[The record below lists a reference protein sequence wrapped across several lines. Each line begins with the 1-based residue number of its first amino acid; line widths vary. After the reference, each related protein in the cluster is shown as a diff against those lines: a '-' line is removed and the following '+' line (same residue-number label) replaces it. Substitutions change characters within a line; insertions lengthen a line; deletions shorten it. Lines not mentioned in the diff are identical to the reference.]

1 MIRPI
6 LDITEEMREVF
17 SHYELTRKE
26 LKRTEELIDKIE
38 NRKITISVIGQF
50 KRGKS
55 MLVNAILGDKI
66 LPIGIVPVTAVV
78 TTIEHGEKAATVRFD
93 NGIVREIPFDEMS
106 DYINEQSNSD
116 NHLGV
121 RQVAVYSPSD
131 FLENGITLVDTP
143 GVGSVH
149 QKNTDEAYAFVKE
162 SDAVIFM
169 LSVDSPI
176 NSIEVDFLKNAR
188 AFASKFYFVVNKID
202 TIDEDDL
209 NDYVNYCRDLIA
221 KLMEV
226 ERDEIQLFTVSAK
239 NGTNV
244 EELKAAV
251 KHDCETRLREIVEL
265 SAGLK
270 MRDIASS
277 ALSQIM
283 LYRTTLQMTQKQ
295 FDSTFE
301 ELEKTFV
308 DLRKDAES
316 YAEHFRS
323 NPAMLEAKLN
333 EIRNSLSD
341 EVGRLFRIDYYYDIT
356 SVDFYR
362 GGKVDE
368 DGRRDLRE
376 DFMNTVNGIFEELEN
391 TIKSVFMFREE
402 NTFTV
407 TQRIYDVNKLTRRL
421 VRLRT
426 ELERTPTE
434 QAEYERNK
442 KPEFKAVNCE

>member
-1 MIRPI
+1 MLRPI
-6 LDITEEMREVF
+6 IEITKEMREVF
-17 SHYELTRKE
+17 SHYDLTRKE
-26 LKRTEELIDKIE
+26 LKRTEDLIDKIE
-38 NRKITISVIGQF
+38 NQKITISVIGQF

-55 MLVNAILGDKI
+55 MLVNSILGDKI

-78 TTIEHGEKAATVRFD
+78 TTIEHGERAATVRFD
-93 NGIVREIPFDEMS
+93 NGIIKEIPFEDMS

-131 FLENGITLVDTP
+131 FLEGGITLVDTP

-176 NSIEVDFLKNAR
+176 NQIEVEFLKNAKE
-188 AFASKFYFVVNKID
+188 FASKFYFVVNKID

-209 NDYVNYCRDLIA
+209 KEYVDYCRDLI
-221 KLMEV
+221 KRLMEV
-226 ERDEIQLFTVSAK
+226 DSIQLFSVSAK
-239 NGTNV
+239 KGIGV
-244 EELKAAV
+244 EELKSAIR
-251 KHDCETRLREIVEL
+251 HDCETTVRDIIER

-270 MRDIASS
+270 MKDIGAS

-283 LYRTTLQMTQKQ
+283 LYRTTLQMTHKQ
-295 FDSTFE
+295 FEYTFD
-301 ELEKTFV
+301 ELEKTFNE
-308 DLRKDAES
+308 LRRDAEE

-323 NPAMLEAKLN
+323 NPRMLEAKLN
-333 EIRNSLSD
+333 DIRNSLSD
-341 EVGRLFRIDYYYDIT
+341 EVSRLFRIDYYYDIT

-376 DFMNTVNGIFEELEN
+376 DFMKAVNDIFSELEQ
-391 TIKSVFMFREE
+391 TIKSVFMFKEE
-402 NTFTV
+402 NTLTV

-421 VRLRT
+421 VRLKT
-426 ELERTPTE
+426 ELDRTPLE
-434 QAEYERNK
+434 QAEIDANK
-442 KPEFKAVNCE
+442 KPEFKQVHCE

>member
-6 LDITEEMREVF
+6 IEITKEMREVF
-17 SHYELTRKE
+17 SHYELTKKE

-38 NRKITISVIGQF
+38 NQKITVSVIGQF

-55 MLVNAILGDKI
+55 MLVNSILGDKI

-93 NGIVREIPFDEMS
+93 NGIIKEIPFEDMAE
-106 DYINEQSNSD
+106 YINEQSNSD

-121 RQVAVYSPSD
+121 RQVAVYSPSE
-131 FLENGITLVDTP
+131 FLEGGLTLVDTP

-149 QKNTDEAYAFVKE
+149 QKNTDEAYSFVKE

-169 LSVDSPI
+169 LSVDSPV
-176 NSIEVDFLKNAR
+176 NQIEVDFLKNAR
-188 AFASKFYFVVNKID
+188 EYASKFYFVVNKID

-209 NDYVNYCRDLIA
+209 NDYVNYCRDLI
-221 KLMEV
+221 KRLMEV
-226 ERDEIQLFTVSAK
+226 DEIQLFTVSAK
-239 NGTNV
+239 KGIGV
-244 EELKAAV
+244 DELKAAI
-251 KHDCETRLREIVEL
+251 KHDCETTVREIIEQ

-270 MRDIASS
+270 MKDIGAS

-283 LYRTTLQMTQKQ
+283 LYRTTLQMTHKQ
-295 FDSTFE
+295 FEFTFD
-301 ELEKTFV
+301 ELEKTFA
-308 DLRKDAES
+308 DLRKDAEG
-316 YAEHFRS
+316 YAENFRS
-323 NPAMLEAKLN
+323 NPRMLEAKLN
-333 EIRNSLSD
+333 DIKNQLSA
-341 EVGRLFRIDYYYDIT
+341 EVSRLFRIDYYYDIT

-368 DGRRDLRE
+368 DGRRDLRD
-376 DFMNTVNGIFEELEN
+376 DFLKAVNDIFSELEN
-391 TIKSVFMFREE
+391 TIKSVFMFKEE

-421 VRLRT
+421 IRLKT
-426 ELERTPTE
+426 ELERTPME
-434 QAEYERNK
+434 QARIEANR
-442 KPEFKAVNCE
+442 KPEFRKVNCD

>member
-1 MIRPI
+1 
-6 LDITEEMREVF
+6 MREVF
-17 SHYELTRKE
+17 SHYDLTRKE
-26 LKRTEELIDKIE
+26 LKRTEDLIDKIE
-38 NRKITISVIGQF
+38 NQKITISVIGQF

-55 MLVNAILGDKI
+55 MLVNSILGDKI

-78 TTIEHGEKAATVRFD
+78 TTIEHGERAATVRFD
-93 NGIVREIPFDEMS
+93 NGIIKEIPFEDMS

-131 FLENGITLVDTP
+131 FLEGGITLVDTP

-176 NSIEVDFLKNAR
+176 NQIEVEFLKNAKE
-188 AFASKFYFVVNKID
+188 FASKLYFVVNKID

-209 NDYVNYCRDLIA
+209 KEYVDYCRDLI
-221 KLMEV
+221 KRLMEV
-226 ERDEIQLFTVSAK
+226 DSIQLFSVSAK
-239 NGTNV
+239 KGIGV
-244 EELKAAV
+244 EELKSAIR
-251 KHDCETRLREIVEL
+251 HDCETTVRDIIER

-270 MRDIASS
+270 MKDIGAS

-283 LYRTTLQMTQKQ
+283 LYRTTLQMTHKQ
-295 FDSTFE
+295 FEYTFD
-301 ELEKTFV
+301 ELEKTFNE
-308 DLRKDAES
+308 LRRDAEE

-323 NPAMLEAKLN
+323 NPRMLEAKLN
-333 EIRNSLSD
+333 DIRNSLSD
-341 EVGRLFRIDYYYDIT
+341 EVSRLFRIDYYYDIT

-376 DFMNTVNGIFEELEN
+376 DFMKAVNDIFSELEQ
-391 TIKSVFMFREE
+391 TIKSVFMFKEE
-402 NTFTV
+402 NTLTV

-426 ELERTPTE
+426 ELDRTPLE
-434 QAEYERNK
+434 QAEIDANK
-442 KPEFKAVNCE
+442 KPEFKQVHCE

>member
-1 MIRPI
+1 MLRPI
-6 LDITEEMREVF
+6 IEITKEMREVF
-17 SHYELTRKE
+17 SHYDLTRKE
-26 LKRTEELIDKIE
+26 LKRTEDLIDKIE
-38 NRKITISVIGQF
+38 NQKITISVIGQF

-55 MLVNAILGDKI
+55 MLVNSILGDKI

-78 TTIEHGEKAATVRFD
+78 TTIEHGERAATVRFD
-93 NGIVREIPFDEMS
+93 NGIIKEIPFEDMS

-131 FLENGITLVDTP
+131 FLEGGITLVDTP

-176 NSIEVDFLKNAR
+176 NQIEVDFLKNAKE
-188 AFASKFYFVVNKID
+188 FASKFYFVVNKID

-209 NDYVNYCRDLIA
+209 KEYVDYCRDLI
-221 KLMEV
+221 KRLMEV
-226 ERDEIQLFTVSAK
+226 DSIQLFSVSAK
-239 NGTNV
+239 KGIGV
-244 EELKAAV
+244 EELKSAIR
-251 KHDCETRLREIVEL
+251 HDCETTVRDIIER

-270 MRDIASS
+270 MKDIGAS

-283 LYRTTLQMTQKQ
+283 LYRTTLQMTHKQ
-295 FDSTFE
+295 FEYTFD
-301 ELEKTFV
+301 ELEKTFNE
-308 DLRKDAES
+308 LRRDAEE

-323 NPAMLEAKLN
+323 NPRMLEAKLN
-333 EIRNSLSD
+333 DIRNSLSD
-341 EVGRLFRIDYYYDIT
+341 EVSRLFRIDYYYDIT

-376 DFMNTVNGIFEELEN
+376 DFMKAVNDIFSELEQ
-391 TIKSVFMFREE
+391 TIKSVFMFKEE
-402 NTFTV
+402 NTLTV

-421 VRLRT
+421 VRLKT
-426 ELERTPTE
+426 ELDRTPLE
-434 QAEYERNK
+434 QAEIDANK
-442 KPEFKAVNCE
+442 KPEFKQVHCE

>member
-1 MIRPI
+1 MLRPI
-6 LDITEEMREVF
+6 IEITKEMREVF
-17 SHYELTRKE
+17 SHYDLTRKE
-26 LKRTEELIDKIE
+26 LKRTEDLIDKIE
-38 NRKITISVIGQF
+38 NQKITISVIGQF

-55 MLVNAILGDKI
+55 MLVNSILGDKI

-78 TTIEHGEKAATVRFD
+78 TTIEHGERAATVRFD
-93 NGIVREIPFDEMS
+93 NGIIKEIPFEDMS

-131 FLENGITLVDTP
+131 FLEGGITLVDTP

-176 NSIEVDFLKNAR
+176 NQIEVEFLKNAKE
-188 AFASKFYFVVNKID
+188 FASKFYFVVNKID

-209 NDYVNYCRDLIA
+209 KEYVDYCRDLI
-221 KLMEV
+221 KRLMEV
-226 ERDEIQLFTVSAK
+226 DSIQLFSVSAK
-239 NGTNV
+239 KGIGV
-244 EELKAAV
+244 EELKSAIR
-251 KHDCETRLREIVEL
+251 HDCETTVRDIIER

-270 MRDIASS
+270 MKDIGAS

-283 LYRTTLQMTQKQ
+283 LYRTTLQMTHKQ
-295 FDSTFE
+295 FEYTFD
-301 ELEKTFV
+301 ELEKTFNE
-308 DLRKDAES
+308 LRRDAEE

-323 NPAMLEAKLN
+323 NPRMLEAKLN
-333 EIRNSLSD
+333 DIRNSLSD
-341 EVGRLFRIDYYYDIT
+341 EVSRLFRIDYYYDIT

-376 DFMNTVNGIFEELEN
+376 DFMKAVNDIFSELEQ
-391 TIKSVFMFREE
+391 TIKSVFMFKEE
-402 NTFTV
+402 NTLTV

-426 ELERTPTE
+426 ELDRTPLE
-434 QAEYERNK
+434 QAEIDANK
-442 KPEFKAVNCE
+442 KPEFKQVHCE

>member
-6 LDITEEMREVF
+6 IEITKEMREVF

-38 NRKITISVIGQF
+38 NQLITVSVIGQF

-55 MLVNAILGDKI
+55 MLVNSMLGDKI

-78 TTIEHGEKAATVRFD
+78 TTIEYGEKAATVRFD
-93 NGIVREIPFDEMS
+93 NGIVKEIPFEKMAE
-106 DYINEQSNSD
+106 YINEQSNTD

-131 FLENGITLVDTP
+131 FLEGGLTLVDTP

-169 LSVDSPI
+169 LSVDSPV
-176 NSIEVDFLKNAR
+176 NQIEVDFLRNAR
-188 AFASKFYFVVNKID
+188 EFASKFYFVVNKID
-202 TIDEDDL
+202 TIDEEDL
-209 NDYVNYCRDLIA
+209 NDYVGYCRELIK

-226 ERDEIQLFTVSAK
+226 DDIQLFTVSAK
-239 NGTNV
+239 KGTGV
-244 EELKAAV
+244 EELKAAI
-251 KHDCETRLREIVEL
+251 KHDCETTVREIIEK

-270 MRDIASS
+270 MKDIGAS

-283 LYRTTLQMTQKQ
+283 LYRTTLQMTHKQ
-295 FDSTFE
+295 FEYTFE
-301 ELEKTFV
+301 ELEKTFEE
-308 DLRKDAES
+308 LRRDAEE

-323 NPAMLEAKLN
+323 NPRMLEARLN
-333 EIRNSLSD
+333 DIRNRLSE
-341 EVGRLFRIDYYYDIT
+341 EVSRLFRIDYYYDIT
-356 SVDFYR
+356 TVDFYR

-368 DGRRDLRE
+368 EGRRDLRD
-376 DFMNTVNGIFEELEN
+376 DFMKATNDIFSELEK
-391 TIKSVFMFREE
+391 TIRSVFMFKEE
-402 NTFTV
+402 NTVTV

-426 ELERTPTE
+426 ELERTPME
-434 QAEYERNK
+434 QAAIDANK
-442 KPEFKAVNCE
+442 KPEFRQVNCE

>member
-6 LDITEEMREVF
+6 IEITKEMREVF
-17 SHYELTRKE
+17 SHYELTKKE

-38 NRKITISVIGQF
+38 NQKITISVIGQF

-55 MLVNAILGDKI
+55 MLVNSILGDKI

-78 TTIEHGEKAATVRFD
+78 TTIEYGEKAATVRFD
-93 NGIVREIPFDEMS
+93 NGIISEIAFEDMAE
-106 DYINEQSNSD
+106 YINEQSNTD

-121 RQVAVYSPSD
+121 RQVAVYSPSE
-131 FLENGITLVDTP
+131 FLDGGITLVDTP

-149 QKNTDEAYAFVKE
+149 QKNTDEAYSFVKE

-176 NSIEVDFLKNAR
+176 NQIEVDFLKNAKE
-188 AFASKFYFVVNKID
+188 FASKFYFVVNKID

-209 NDYVNYCRDLIA
+209 KDYMNYCTDLI
-221 KLMEV
+221 KRLMEV
-226 ERDEIQLFTVSAK
+226 DQIQIFPVSAK
-239 NGTNV
+239 KGIGV
-244 EELKAAV
+244 EELKSV
-251 KHDCETRLREIVEL
+251 IRHDCETIVRDIIEQ

-270 MRDIASS
+270 MKDIGAS

-295 FDSTFE
+295 FEYTFD
-301 ELEKTFV
+301 ELEKTFAE
-308 DLRKDAES
+308 LREDAES
-316 YAEHFRS
+316 YVDNFRS
-323 NPAMLEAKLN
+323 NPRMLEAKLN
-333 EIRNSLSD
+333 DIKNRLSD
-341 EVGRLFRIDYYYDIT
+341 EVSRLFRIDYYYDIT

-368 DGRRDLRE
+368 EGKRDLKD
-376 DFMNTVNGIFEELEN
+376 DFLKAVNDIFSELEN
-391 TIKSVFMFREE
+391 TIKSVFMFKEE
-402 NTFTV
+402 NTYTV

-421 VRLRT
+421 IRLRT
-426 ELERTPTE
+426 ELERTPKE
-434 QAEYERNK
+434 QAEIEANR
-442 KPEFKAVNCE
+442 KPEFRQVNCE

>member
-1 MIRPI
+1 MLRPI
-6 LDITEEMREVF
+6 IEITKEMRDVF
-17 SHYELTRKE
+17 SQYELTRKE
-26 LKRTEELIDKIE
+26 LHRTEELIDKIE
-38 NRKITISVIGQF
+38 NQKITISVIGQF

-55 MLVNAILGDKI
+55 MLVNSILGDRI

-78 TTIEHGEKAATVRFD
+78 TTIEYGEKAATVRFD
-93 NGIVREIPFDEMS
+93 NGIIKEIPFEDMAE
-106 DYINEQSNSD
+106 YINEQSNSD

-121 RQVAVYSPSD
+121 RQVSVYSPSE
-131 FLENGITLVDTP
+131 FLEGGLTLVDTP

-176 NSIEVDFLKNAR
+176 NQIEVEFLKNAR
-188 AFASKFYFVVNKID
+188 EFASKFYFVVNKID

-209 NDYVNYCRDLIA
+209 NDYVSYCRDLIK

-226 ERDEIQLFTVSAK
+226 DEIQLFTVSAK
-239 NGTNV
+239 KGIGV
-244 EELKAAV
+244 EELKAV
-251 KHDCETRLREIVEL
+251 IKHDCETTVRDIIER

-270 MRDIASS
+270 MKDIGAS

-295 FDSTFE
+295 FEYTFG
-301 ELEKTFV
+301 ELEKTF
-308 DLRKDAES
+308 DELRDDAKE
-316 YAEHFRS
+316 YAEQVS
-323 NPAMLEAKLN
+323 
-333 EIRNSLSD
+333 
-341 EVGRLFRIDYYYDIT
+341 RLFRIDYYYDIT

-368 DGRRDLRE
+368 DGRRDLRD
-376 DFMNTVNGIFEELEN
+376 DFISAVNDIFVELEK
-391 TIKSVFMFREE
+391 TIKAVFMFKEE

-426 ELERTPTE
+426 ELERTPLE
-434 QAEYERNK
+434 QAEIEANK
-442 KPEFKAVNCE
+442 KPEFKQVNCE

>member
-6 LDITEEMREVF
+6 IEITKEMREVF
-17 SHYELTRKE
+17 SHYELTKKE

-38 NRKITISVIGQF
+38 NQKITISVIGQF

-55 MLVNAILGDKI
+55 MLVNSILGDKI

-78 TTIEHGEKAATVRFD
+78 TTIEHGEKSACVRFD
-93 NGIVREIPFDEMS
+93 NGIIKEISFDNMAE
-106 DYINEQSNSD
+106 YINEQSNSD

-121 RQVAVYSPSD
+121 RQVAVYSPSE
-131 FLENGITLVDTP
+131 FLEGGITLVDTP

-176 NSIEVDFLKNAR
+176 NQIEVDFLKNAGE
-188 AFASKFYFVVNKID
+188 FASKFYFVVNKID
-202 TIDEDDL
+202 TIEEDDL
-209 NDYVNYCRDLIA
+209 KDYVNYCSGLIK
-221 KLMEV
+221 KLMGV
-226 ERDEIQLFTVSAK
+226 EEIQLFTVSAK
-239 NGTNV
+239 KGIGV
-244 EELKAAV
+244 EELKTAI
-251 KHDCETRLREIVEL
+251 KHDCETRVREIIEQ

-270 MRDIASS
+270 MKDIGAS

-295 FDSTFE
+295 FEYTFE
-301 ELEKTFV
+301 ELEKTFN
-308 DLRKDAES
+308 DFREEAEV
-316 YAEHFRS
+316 YAENFRS
-323 NPAMLEAKLN
+323 NPRMLEAQLN
-333 EIRNSLSD
+333 DIKNRLSD
-341 EVGRLFRIDYYYDIT
+341 KVSELFRIDYYYDIT
-356 SVDFYR
+356 TVDFYR

-376 DFMNTVNGIFEELEN
+376 DFMNAVNGLFSELEQ
-391 TIKSVFMFREE
+391 TIKTVFMFKEE
-402 NTFTV
+402 NTYTV

-426 ELERTPTE
+426 ELERTPKE
-434 QAEYERNK
+434 QDMIDKAK
-442 KPEFKAVNCE
+442 KPEFKQVNCE

>member
-1 MIRPI
+1 MLRPI
-6 LDITEEMREVF
+6 IEITKEMREVF
-17 SHYELTRKE
+17 SHYDLTRKE
-26 LKRTEELIDKIE
+26 LKRTEDLIDKIE
-38 NRKITISVIGQF
+38 NQKITISVIGQF

-55 MLVNAILGDKI
+55 MLVNSILGDKI

-78 TTIEHGEKAATVRFD
+78 TTIEHGERAATVRFD
-93 NGIVREIPFDEMS
+93 NGIIKEISFEDMS

-131 FLENGITLVDTP
+131 FLEGGITLVDTP

-176 NSIEVDFLKNAR
+176 NQIEVEFLKNAKE
-188 AFASKFYFVVNKID
+188 FASKFYFVVNKID

-209 NDYVNYCRDLIA
+209 KEYVDYCRDLI
-221 KLMEV
+221 KRLMEV
-226 ERDEIQLFTVSAK
+226 DSIQLFSVSAK
-239 NGTNV
+239 KGIGV
-244 EELKAAV
+244 EELKSAIR
-251 KHDCETRLREIVEL
+251 HDCETTVRDIIER

-270 MRDIASS
+270 MKDIGAS

-283 LYRTTLQMTQKQ
+283 LYRTTLQMTHKQ
-295 FDSTFE
+295 FEYTFD
-301 ELEKTFV
+301 ELEKTFNE
-308 DLRKDAES
+308 LRRDAED

-323 NPAMLEAKLN
+323 NPRMLEAKLN
-333 EIRNSLSD
+333 DIRNSLSD
-341 EVGRLFRIDYYYDIT
+341 EVSRLFRIDYYYDIT

-376 DFMNTVNGIFEELEN
+376 DFMKAVNDIFSELEQ
-391 TIKSVFMFREE
+391 TIKSVFMFKEE
-402 NTFTV
+402 NTLTV

-421 VRLRT
+421 VRLKT
-426 ELERTPTE
+426 ELDRTPLE
-434 QAEYERNK
+434 QAEIDANK
-442 KPEFKAVNCE
+442 KPEFKQVHCE

>member
-1 MIRPI
+1 MLRPI
-6 LDITEEMREVF
+6 IEITKEMREDF
-17 SHYELTRKE
+17 SHYDLTRKE
-26 LKRTEELIDKIE
+26 LKRTEDLIDKIE
-38 NRKITISVIGQF
+38 NQKITISVIGQF

-55 MLVNAILGDKI
+55 MLVNSILGDKI

-78 TTIEHGEKAATVRFD
+78 TTIEHGERAATVRFD
-93 NGIVREIPFDEMS
+93 NGIIKEIPFEDMS

-131 FLENGITLVDTP
+131 FLEGGITLVDTP

-176 NSIEVDFLKNAR
+176 NQIEVEFLKNAKE
-188 AFASKFYFVVNKID
+188 FASKFYFVVNKID

-209 NDYVNYCRDLIA
+209 KEYVDYCRDLIRR
-221 KLMEV
+221 LMEV
-226 ERDEIQLFTVSAK
+226 DSIQLFSVSAK
-239 NGTNV
+239 KGIGV
-244 EELKAAV
+244 EELKSAIR
-251 KHDCETRLREIVEL
+251 HDCETTVRDIIER

-270 MRDIASS
+270 MKDIGAS

-283 LYRTTLQMTQKQ
+283 LYRTTLQMTHKQ
-295 FDSTFE
+295 FEYTFD
-301 ELEKTFV
+301 ELEKTFNE
-308 DLRKDAES
+308 LRRDAEE

-323 NPAMLEAKLN
+323 NPRMLEAKLN
-333 EIRNSLSD
+333 DIRNSLSD
-341 EVGRLFRIDYYYDIT
+341 EVSRLFRIDYYYDIT

-376 DFMNTVNGIFEELEN
+376 DFMKAVNDIFSELEQ
-391 TIKSVFMFREE
+391 TIKSVFMFKEE
-402 NTFTV
+402 NTLTV

-421 VRLRT
+421 VRLKT
-426 ELERTPTE
+426 ELDRTPLE
-434 QAEYERNK
+434 QAEIDANK
-442 KPEFKAVNCE
+442 KPEFKQVHCE

>member
-6 LDITEEMREVF
+6 LEITKEMREVF
-17 SHYELTRKE
+17 SHYELTKKE

-38 NRKITISVIGQF
+38 NQKITVSVIGQF

-55 MLVNAILGDKI
+55 MLVNSILGDKI

-93 NGIVREIPFDEMS
+93 NGIIKEIPFEDMAE
-106 DYINEQSNSD
+106 YINEQSNSD

-121 RQVAVYSPSD
+121 RQVAVYSPAE
-131 FLENGITLVDTP
+131 FLEGGITLVDTP

-176 NSIEVDFLKNAR
+176 NQIEVEFLKNAR
-188 AFASKFYFVVNKID
+188 EFASKFYFVVNKID

-209 NDYVNYCRDLIA
+209 NDYVNYCRDLIK

-226 ERDEIQLFTVSAK
+226 DEIQLFTVSAK
-239 NGTNV
+239 KGIGI
-244 EELKAAV
+244 EELKAAI
-251 KHDCETRLREIVEL
+251 KHDCETTVREIIEQ

-270 MRDIASS
+270 MKDIGAS

-295 FDSTFE
+295 FEFTFD
-301 ELEKTFV
+301 ELEKTFAE
-308 DLRKDAES
+308 LREDAES
-316 YAEHFRS
+316 YSENFRS
-323 NPAMLEAKLN
+323 NPRMLEAKLN
-333 EIRNSLSD
+333 DIKNRLSD
-341 EVGRLFRIDYYYDIT
+341 EVSRLFRIDYYYDIT

-362 GGKVDE
+362 GGKVDDE
-368 DGRRDLRE
+368 GKRDLRE
-376 DFMNTVNGIFEELEN
+376 DFMSAVNGLFEELEH
-391 TIKSVFMFREE
+391 TIKSVFMFKEE
-402 NTFTV
+402 NTYTV

-426 ELERTPTE
+426 ELERTPLE
-434 QAEYERNK
+434 QARIDANK
-442 KPEFKAVNCE
+442 KPEFAKVNCD

>member
-6 LDITEEMREVF
+6 IEITKEMREVF
-17 SHYELTRKE
+17 SHYELTKKE

-38 NRKITISVIGQF
+38 NQKITVSVIGQF

-55 MLVNAILGDKI
+55 MLVNSILGDKI

-93 NGIVREIPFDEMS
+93 NGIIKEIPFEDMAE
-106 DYINEQSNSD
+106 YINEQTNSD

-121 RQVAVYSPSD
+121 RQVAVYSPSE
-131 FLENGITLVDTP
+131 FLEGGITLVDTP

-149 QKNTDEAYAFVKE
+149 QKNTDEAYSFVKE

-169 LSVDSPI
+169 LSVDSPV
-176 NSIEVDFLKNAR
+176 NQIEVDFLKNAR
-188 AFASKFYFVVNKID
+188 EYASKFYFVVNKID

-209 NDYVNYCRDLIA
+209 NDYVNYCRDLI
-221 KLMEV
+221 KRLMEV
-226 ERDEIQLFTVSAK
+226 DDIQLFTVSAK
-239 NGTNV
+239 KGIGV
-244 EELKAAV
+244 DELKAAI
-251 KHDCETRLREIVEL
+251 KHDCETTVREIIEL

-270 MRDIASS
+270 MKDIGAS

-283 LYRTTLQMTQKQ
+283 LYRTTLQMTHKQ
-295 FDSTFE
+295 FEFTFD
-301 ELEKTFV
+301 ELEKTFEE
-308 DLRKDAES
+308 LRKDAEG
-316 YAEHFRS
+316 YAENFRS
-323 NPAMLEAKLN
+323 NPRMLEAKLN
-333 EIRNSLSD
+333 DIKNHLSA
-341 EVGRLFRIDYYYDIT
+341 EVSRLFRIDYYYDIT

-368 DGRRDLRE
+368 DGKRDLRD
-376 DFMNTVNGIFEELEN
+376 DFLKAVNDIFSELEN
-391 TIKSVFMFREE
+391 TIKSVFMFKEE

-421 VRLRT
+421 IRLRT
-426 ELERTPTE
+426 ELERTPME
-434 QAEYERNK
+434 QARIEANR
-442 KPEFKAVNCE
+442 KPEFRKVNCD

>member
-1 MIRPI
+1 MLRPI
-6 LDITEEMREVF
+6 IEITKEMRDVF
-17 SHYELTRKE
+17 SQYELTRKE
-26 LKRTEELIDKIE
+26 LHRTEELIDKIE
-38 NRKITISVIGQF
+38 NQKITISVIGQF

-55 MLVNAILGDKI
+55 MLVNSILGDRI

-78 TTIEHGEKAATVRFD
+78 TTIEYGEKAATVRFD
-93 NGIVREIPFDEMS
+93 NGIIKEIPFEDMAE
-106 DYINEQSNSD
+106 YINEQSNSD

-121 RQVAVYSPSD
+121 RQVSVYNPSE
-131 FLENGITLVDTP
+131 FLEGGLTLVDTP

-176 NSIEVDFLKNAR
+176 NQIEVEFLKNAR
-188 AFASKFYFVVNKID
+188 EFASKFYFVVNKID

-209 NDYVNYCRDLIA
+209 NDYVSYCRDLIK

-226 ERDEIQLFTVSAK
+226 DEIQLFTVSAK
-239 NGTNV
+239 KGIGV
-244 EELKAAV
+244 EELKAV
-251 KHDCETRLREIVEL
+251 IKHDCETTVRDIIER

-270 MRDIASS
+270 MKDIGAS

-295 FDSTFE
+295 FEYTFG
-301 ELEKTFV
+301 ELEKTF
-308 DLRKDAES
+308 DELRDDAKE

-323 NPAMLEAKLN
+323 NPRMLEAKLN
-333 EIRNSLSD
+333 DIRNSLSD
-341 EVGRLFRIDYYYDIT
+341 EVSRLFRIDYYYDIT

-368 DGRRDLRE
+368 DGRRDLRD
-376 DFMNTVNGIFEELEN
+376 DFISAVNDIFEELEK
-391 TIKSVFMFREE
+391 TIKAVFMFKEE

-426 ELERTPTE
+426 ELERTPLE
-434 QAEYERNK
+434 QAEIEANK
-442 KPEFKAVNCE
+442 KPEFKQVNCE

>member
-1 MIRPI
+1 MLRPI
-6 LDITEEMREVF
+6 IEITKEMREVF
-17 SHYELTRKE
+17 SHYDLTRKE
-26 LKRTEELIDKIE
+26 LKRTEDLIDKIE
-38 NRKITISVIGQF
+38 NQKITISVIGQF

-55 MLVNAILGDKI
+55 MLVNSILGDKI

-78 TTIEHGEKAATVRFD
+78 TTIEHGERAATVRFD
-93 NGIVREIPFDEMS
+93 NGIIKEIPFEDMS

-131 FLENGITLVDTP
+131 FLEGGITLVDTP

-176 NSIEVDFLKNAR
+176 NQIEVEFLKNAKE
-188 AFASKFYFVVNKID
+188 FASKFYFVVNKID

-209 NDYVNYCRDLIA
+209 KEYVDYCRDLI
-221 KLMEV
+221 KRLMEV
-226 ERDEIQLFTVSAK
+226 DSIQLFSVSAK
-239 NGTNV
+239 KGIGI
-244 EELKAAV
+244 EELKSAIR
-251 KHDCETRLREIVEL
+251 HDCETTVRDIIER
-265 SAGLK
+265 SASLK
-270 MRDIASS
+270 MKDIGAS

-283 LYRTTLQMTQKQ
+283 LYRTTLQMTHKQ
-295 FDSTFE
+295 FEYTFD
-301 ELEKTFV
+301 ELEKTFNE
-308 DLRKDAES
+308 LRRDAEE

-323 NPAMLEAKLN
+323 NPRMLEAKLN
-333 EIRNSLSD
+333 DIRNSLSD
-341 EVGRLFRIDYYYDIT
+341 EVSRLFRIDYYYDIT

-368 DGRRDLRE
+368 DGKRDLRE
-376 DFMNTVNGIFEELEN
+376 DFMKAVNDIFSELEQ
-391 TIKSVFMFREE
+391 TIKSVFMFKEE
-402 NTFTV
+402 NTLTV

-421 VRLRT
+421 VRLKT
-426 ELERTPTE
+426 ELDRTPLE
-434 QAEYERNK
+434 QAEIDANK
-442 KPEFKAVNCE
+442 KPEFKQVHCE

>member
-1 MIRPI
+1 MLRPI
-6 LDITEEMREVF
+6 IEITKEMREVF
-17 SHYELTRKE
+17 SHYDLTRKE
-26 LKRTEELIDKIE
+26 LKRTEDLIDKIE
-38 NRKITISVIGQF
+38 NQKITISVIGQF

-55 MLVNAILGDKI
+55 MLVNSILGDKI

-78 TTIEHGEKAATVRFD
+78 TTIEHGERAATVRFD
-93 NGIVREIPFDEMS
+93 NGIIKEIPFEDMS

-131 FLENGITLVDTP
+131 FLEGGITLVDTP

-176 NSIEVDFLKNAR
+176 NQIEVEFLKNAKE
-188 AFASKFYFVVNKID
+188 FASKFYFVVNKID

-209 NDYVNYCRDLIA
+209 KEYVDYCRDLI
-221 KLMEV
+221 KRLMEV
-226 ERDEIQLFTVSAK
+226 DSIQLFSVSAK
-239 NGTNV
+239 KGIGV
-244 EELKAAV
+244 EELKSAIR
-251 KHDCETRLREIVEL
+251 HDCETTVRDIIER

-270 MRDIASS
+270 MKDIGAS

-283 LYRTTLQMTQKQ
+283 LYRTTLQMTHKQ
-295 FDSTFE
+295 FEYTFD
-301 ELEKTFV
+301 ELEKTFNE
-308 DLRKDAES
+308 LRRDAEE

-323 NPAMLEAKLN
+323 NPRMLEAKLN
-333 EIRNSLSD
+333 DIRNSLSD
-341 EVGRLFRIDYYYDIT
+341 EVSRLFRIDYYYDIT

-368 DGRRDLRE
+368 DGKRDLRE
-376 DFMNTVNGIFEELEN
+376 DFMKAVNDIFSELEQ
-391 TIKSVFMFREE
+391 TIKSVFMFKEE
-402 NTFTV
+402 NTLTV

-426 ELERTPTE
+426 ELDRTPLE
-434 QAEYERNK
+434 QAEIDANK
-442 KPEFKAVNCE
+442 KPEFKQVHCE

>member
-6 LDITEEMREVF
+6 IEITKEMKEVF
-17 SHYELTRKE
+17 SHYELTKKE

-38 NRKITISVIGQF
+38 NQKITVSVIGQF

-55 MLVNAILGDKI
+55 MLVNSILGDKI

-93 NGIVREIPFDEMS
+93 NGIIKEIPFEDMAE
-106 DYINEQSNSD
+106 YINEQTNSD

-121 RQVAVYSPSD
+121 RQVAVYSPSE
-131 FLENGITLVDTP
+131 FLEGGITLVDTP

-149 QKNTDEAYAFVKE
+149 QKNTDEAYSFVKE

-169 LSVDSPI
+169 LSVDSPV
-176 NSIEVDFLKNAR
+176 NQIEVDFLKNAR
-188 AFASKFYFVVNKID
+188 EYASKFYFVVNKID

-209 NDYVNYCRDLIA
+209 NDYVNYCRDLI
-221 KLMEV
+221 KRLMEV
-226 ERDEIQLFTVSAK
+226 DDIQLFTVSAK
-239 NGTNV
+239 KGIGV
-244 EELKAAV
+244 DELKAAI
-251 KHDCETRLREIVEL
+251 KHDCETTVREIIEL

-270 MRDIASS
+270 MKDIGAS

-283 LYRTTLQMTQKQ
+283 LYRTTLQMTHKQ
-295 FDSTFE
+295 FEFTFD
-301 ELEKTFV
+301 ELEKTFEE
-308 DLRKDAES
+308 LRKDAEG
-316 YAEHFRS
+316 YAENFRS
-323 NPAMLEAKLN
+323 NPRMLEAKLN
-333 EIRNSLSD
+333 DIKNHLSA
-341 EVGRLFRIDYYYDIT
+341 EVSRLFRIDYYYDIT

-368 DGRRDLRE
+368 DGKRDLRD
-376 DFMNTVNGIFEELEN
+376 DFLKAVNDIFSELEN
-391 TIKSVFMFREE
+391 TIKSVFMFKEE

-421 VRLRT
+421 IRLRT
-426 ELERTPTE
+426 ELERTPME
-434 QAEYERNK
+434 QARIEANR
-442 KPEFKAVNCE
+442 KPEFRKVNCD

>member
-1 MIRPI
+1 MLRPI
-6 LDITEEMREVF
+6 IEITKEMREVF
-17 SHYELTRKE
+17 SHYDLTRKE
-26 LKRTEELIDKIE
+26 LKRTEDLIDKIE
-38 NRKITISVIGQF
+38 NQKITISVIGQF

-55 MLVNAILGDKI
+55 MLVNSILGDKI

-78 TTIEHGEKAATVRFD
+78 TTIEHGERAATVRFD
-93 NGIVREIPFDEMS
+93 NGIIKEIPFEDMS

-131 FLENGITLVDTP
+131 FLEGGITLVDTP

-176 NSIEVDFLKNAR
+176 NQIEVEFLKNAKE
-188 AFASKFYFVVNKID
+188 FASKFYFVVNKID

-209 NDYVNYCRDLIA
+209 KEYVDYCRDLI
-221 KLMEV
+221 KRLMEV
-226 ERDEIQLFTVSAK
+226 DSIQLFSVSAK
-239 NGTNV
+239 KGIGV
-244 EELKAAV
+244 EERKSAIR
-251 KHDCETRLREIVEL
+251 HDCETTVRDIIER

-270 MRDIASS
+270 MKDIGAS

-283 LYRTTLQMTQKQ
+283 LYRTTLQMTHKQ
-295 FDSTFE
+295 FEYTFD
-301 ELEKTFV
+301 ELEKTFNE
-308 DLRKDAES
+308 LRRDAEE

-323 NPAMLEAKLN
+323 NPRMLEAKLN
-333 EIRNSLSD
+333 DIRNSLSD
-341 EVGRLFRIDYYYDIT
+341 EVSRLFRIDYYYDIT

-376 DFMNTVNGIFEELEN
+376 DFMKAVNDIFSELEQ
-391 TIKSVFMFREE
+391 TIKSVFMFKEE
-402 NTFTV
+402 NTLTV

-421 VRLRT
+421 VRLKT
-426 ELERTPTE
+426 ELDRTPLE
-434 QAEYERNK
+434 QAEIDANK
-442 KPEFKAVNCE
+442 KPEFKQVHCE

>member
-1 MIRPI
+1 
-6 LDITEEMREVF
+6 MREVF
-17 SHYELTRKE
+17 SHYDLTRKE
-26 LKRTEELIDKIE
+26 LKRTEDLIDKIE
-38 NRKITISVIGQF
+38 NQKITISVIGQF

-55 MLVNAILGDKI
+55 MLVNSILGDKI

-78 TTIEHGEKAATVRFD
+78 TTIEHGERAATVRFD
-93 NGIVREIPFDEMS
+93 NGIIKEIPFEDMS

-131 FLENGITLVDTP
+131 FLEGGITLVDTP

-176 NSIEVDFLKNAR
+176 NQIEVEFLKNAKE
-188 AFASKFYFVVNKID
+188 FASKFYFVVNKID

-209 NDYVNYCRDLIA
+209 KEYVDYCRDLI
-221 KLMEV
+221 KRLMEV
-226 ERDEIQLFTVSAK
+226 DSIQLFSVSAK
-239 NGTNV
+239 KGIGV
-244 EELKAAV
+244 EELKSAIR
-251 KHDCETRLREIVEL
+251 HDCETTVRDIIER

-270 MRDIASS
+270 MKDIGAS

-283 LYRTTLQMTQKQ
+283 LYRTTLQMTHKQ
-295 FDSTFE
+295 FEYTFD
-301 ELEKTFV
+301 ELERTFNE
-308 DLRKDAES
+308 LRRDAEE

-323 NPAMLEAKLN
+323 NPRMLEAKLN
-333 EIRNSLSD
+333 DIRNSLSD
-341 EVGRLFRIDYYYDIT
+341 EVSRLFRIDYYYDIT

-376 DFMNTVNGIFEELEN
+376 DFMKAVNDIFSELEQ
-391 TIKSVFMFREE
+391 TIKSVFMFKEE
-402 NTFTV
+402 NTLTV
-407 TQRIYDVNKLTRRL
+407 TQRIYDVNKLTRWL
-421 VRLRT
+421 VRLKT
-426 ELERTPTE
+426 ELDRTPLE
-434 QAEYERNK
+434 QAEIDANK
-442 KPEFKAVNCE
+442 KPEFKQVHCE

>member
-6 LDITEEMREVF
+6 IEITKEMKEIF
-17 SHYELTRKE
+17 GHYELTKKE

-38 NRKITISVIGQF
+38 NQRITISVIGQF

-55 MLVNAILGDKI
+55 MLVNAMLGDDI

-78 TTIEHGEKAATVRFD
+78 TTIEHGERAATVRFN
-93 NGIVREIPFDEMS
+93 NGIIKEIPFDAMS

-121 RQVAVYSPSD
+121 RQVMVYSPAD
-131 FLENGITLVDTP
+131 FLDGGITLVDTP

-176 NSIEVDFLKNAR
+176 NQIEVDFLKNAKE
-188 AFASKFYFVVNKID
+188 FASKFYFVVNKID

-209 NDYVNYCRDLIA
+209 GDYVAYCTELIK

-226 ERDEIQLFTVSAK
+226 DRIQLFPVSAK
-239 NGTNV
+239 KKIGV
-244 EELKAAV
+244 EELKEAV
-251 KHDCETRLREIVEL
+251 RHDCETTVRDIIEQ

-270 MRDIASS
+270 MKDIGAS

-295 FDSTFE
+295 FEYTFD
-301 ELEKTFV
+301 ELEKTFD
-308 DLRKDAES
+308 DLRREAEE

-323 NPAMLEAKLN
+323 NPRMLEAKLN
-333 EIRNSLSD
+333 DIRNSLSA
-341 EVGRLFRIDYYYDIT
+341 EVSRLFRIDYYYDIT
-356 SVDFYR
+356 AVDFYR

-376 DFMNTVNGIFEELEN
+376 DFINAVNDIFDELEQ
-391 TIKSVFMFREE
+391 TIKSVFMFKEE
-402 NTFTV
+402 NTYTV

-421 VRLRT
+421 VRLKT
-426 ELERTPTE
+426 ELERTPLE
-434 QAEYERNK
+434 QARIDANK
-442 KPEFKAVNCE
+442 KPEFRKVNCE

>member
-1 MIRPI
+1 MLRPI
-6 LDITEEMREVF
+6 IEITKEMREVF
-17 SHYELTRKE
+17 SHYDLTRKE
-26 LKRTEELIDKIE
+26 LKRTEDLIDKIE
-38 NRKITISVIGQF
+38 NQKITISVIGQF

-55 MLVNAILGDKI
+55 MLVNSILGDKI

-78 TTIEHGEKAATVRFD
+78 TTIEHGERAATVRFD
-93 NGIVREIPFDEMS
+93 NGIIKEIPFEDMS

-131 FLENGITLVDTP
+131 FLEGGITLVDTP

-176 NSIEVDFLKNAR
+176 NQIEVEFLKNAKE
-188 AFASKFYFVVNKID
+188 FASKFYFVVNKID

-209 NDYVNYCRDLIA
+209 KEYVDYCRDLI
-221 KLMEV
+221 KRLMEV
-226 ERDEIQLFTVSAK
+226 DSIQLFSVSAK
-239 NGTNV
+239 KGIGV
-244 EELKAAV
+244 EELKSAIR
-251 KHDCETRLREIVEL
+251 HDCETTVRDIIER

-270 MRDIASS
+270 MKDIGAS

-283 LYRTTLQMTQKQ
+283 LYRTTLQMTHKQ
-295 FDSTFE
+295 FEYTFD
-301 ELEKTFV
+301 ELERTFNE
-308 DLRKDAES
+308 LRRDAEE

-323 NPAMLEAKLN
+323 NPRMLEAKLN
-333 EIRNSLSD
+333 DIRNSLSD
-341 EVGRLFRIDYYYDIT
+341 EVSRLFRIDYYYDIT

-376 DFMNTVNGIFEELEN
+376 DFMKAVNDIFSELEQ
-391 TIKSVFMFREE
+391 TIKSVFMFKEE
-402 NTFTV
+402 NTLTV

-426 ELERTPTE
+426 ELDRTPLE
-434 QAEYERNK
+434 QAEIDANK
-442 KPEFKAVNCE
+442 KPEFKQVHCE

>member
-1 MIRPI
+1 MLRPI
-6 LDITEEMREVF
+6 IEITKEMREVF
-17 SHYELTRKE
+17 SHYDLTRKE
-26 LKRTEELIDKIE
+26 LKRTEDLIDKIE
-38 NRKITISVIGQF
+38 NQKITISVIGQF

-55 MLVNAILGDKI
+55 MLVNSILGDKI

-78 TTIEHGEKAATVRFD
+78 TTIEHGERAATVRFD
-93 NGIVREIPFDEMS
+93 NGIIKEIPFEDMS

-121 RQVAVYSPSD
+121 RQVAVYSPSE
-131 FLENGITLVDTP
+131 FLEGGITLVDTP

-176 NSIEVDFLKNAR
+176 NQIEVEFLKNAKE
-188 AFASKFYFVVNKID
+188 FASKFYFVVNKID

-209 NDYVNYCRDLIA
+209 KEYVDYCRDLI
-221 KLMEV
+221 KRLMEV
-226 ERDEIQLFTVSAK
+226 DSIQLFSVSAK
-239 NGTNV
+239 KGIGV
-244 EELKAAV
+244 EELKSAIR
-251 KHDCETRLREIVEL
+251 HDCETTVRDIIER

-270 MRDIASS
+270 MKDIGAS

-283 LYRTTLQMTQKQ
+283 LYRTTLQMTHKQ
-295 FDSTFE
+295 FEYTFD
-301 ELEKTFV
+301 ELEKTFNE
-308 DLRKDAES
+308 LRRDAEE

-323 NPAMLEAKLN
+323 NPRMLEAKLN
-333 EIRNSLSD
+333 DIRNSLSD
-341 EVGRLFRIDYYYDIT
+341 EVSRLFRIDYYYDIT

-376 DFMNTVNGIFEELEN
+376 DFMKAVNDIFSELEQ
-391 TIKSVFMFREE
+391 TIKSVFMFKEE
-402 NTFTV
+402 NTLTV

-426 ELERTPTE
+426 ELDRTPLE
-434 QAEYERNK
+434 QAEIDANK
-442 KPEFKAVNCE
+442 KPEFKQVHCE

>member
-1 MIRPI
+1 MLRPI
-6 LDITEEMREVF
+6 IEITKEMREVF
-17 SHYELTRKE
+17 SHYDLTRKE
-26 LKRTEELIDKIE
+26 LKRTEDLIDKIE
-38 NRKITISVIGQF
+38 NQKITISVIGQF

-55 MLVNAILGDKI
+55 MLVNSILGDKI

-78 TTIEHGEKAATVRFD
+78 TTIEHGERAATVRFD
-93 NGIVREIPFDEMS
+93 NGIIKEIPFEDMS

-131 FLENGITLVDTP
+131 FLEGGITLVDTP

-176 NSIEVDFLKNAR
+176 NQIEVEFLKNAKE
-188 AFASKFYFVVNKID
+188 FASKFYFVVNKID

-209 NDYVNYCRDLIA
+209 KEYVDYCRDLI
-221 KLMEV
+221 KRLMEV
-226 ERDEIQLFTVSAK
+226 DSIQLFSVSAK
-239 NGTNV
+239 KGIGI
-244 EELKAAV
+244 EELKSAIR
-251 KHDCETRLREIVEL
+251 HDCETTVRDIIER

-270 MRDIASS
+270 MKDIGAS

-283 LYRTTLQMTQKQ
+283 LYRTTLQMTHKQ
-295 FDSTFE
+295 FEYTFD
-301 ELEKTFV
+301 ELEKTFNE
-308 DLRKDAES
+308 LRRDAEE

-323 NPAMLEAKLN
+323 NPRMLEAKLN
-333 EIRNSLSD
+333 DIRNSLTD
-341 EVGRLFRIDYYYDIT
+341 EVSRLFRIDYYYDIT

-376 DFMNTVNGIFEELEN
+376 DFMKAVNDIFSELEQ
-391 TIKSVFMFREE
+391 TIKSVFMFKEE
-402 NTFTV
+402 NTLTV

-421 VRLRT
+421 VRLKT
-426 ELERTPTE
+426 ELDRTPLE
-434 QAEYERNK
+434 QAEIDANK
-442 KPEFKAVNCE
+442 KPEFKQVHCE

>member
-1 MIRPI
+1 MLRPI
-6 LDITEEMREVF
+6 IEITKEMREVF
-17 SHYELTRKE
+17 SHYDLTRKE
-26 LKRTEELIDKIE
+26 LKRTEDLIDKIE
-38 NRKITISVIGQF
+38 NQKITISVIGQF

-55 MLVNAILGDKI
+55 MLVNSILGDKI

-78 TTIEHGEKAATVRFD
+78 TTIEHGERAATVRFD
-93 NGIVREIPFDEMS
+93 NGIIKEIPFEDMS

-131 FLENGITLVDTP
+131 FLEGGITLVDTP

-176 NSIEVDFLKNAR
+176 NQIEVEFLKNAKE
-188 AFASKFYFVVNKID
+188 FASKFYFVVNKID

-209 NDYVNYCRDLIA
+209 KEYVDYCRDLI
-221 KLMEV
+221 KRLMEV
-226 ERDEIQLFTVSAK
+226 DSIQLFSVSAK
-239 NGTNV
+239 KGIGV
-244 EELKAAV
+244 EELKSAIR
-251 KHDCETRLREIVEL
+251 HDCETTVRDIIER

-270 MRDIASS
+270 MKDIGAS

-283 LYRTTLQMTQKQ
+283 LYRTTLQMTHKQ
-295 FDSTFE
+295 FEYTFD
-301 ELEKTFV
+301 ELEKTFNE
-308 DLRKDAES
+308 LRRDAEE

-323 NPAMLEAKLN
+323 NPRMLEAKLN
-333 EIRNSLSD
+333 DIRNSLSD
-341 EVGRLFRIDYYYDIT
+341 EVSRLFRIDYYYDIT

-376 DFMNTVNGIFEELEN
+376 DFMKAVNDIFSELEQ
-391 TIKSVFMFREE
+391 TIKSVFMFKED
-402 NTFTV
+402 NTLTV

-421 VRLRT
+421 VRLKT
-426 ELERTPTE
+426 ELDRTPLE
-434 QAEYERNK
+434 QAEIDANK
-442 KPEFKAVNCE
+442 KPEFKQVHCE

>member
-1 MIRPI
+1 MLRPI
-6 LDITEEMREVF
+6 IEITKEMREVF
-17 SHYELTRKE
+17 SHYDLTRKE
-26 LKRTEELIDKIE
+26 LKRTEDLIDKIE
-38 NRKITISVIGQF
+38 NQKITISVIGQF

-55 MLVNAILGDKI
+55 MLVNSILGDKI

-78 TTIEHGEKAATVRFD
+78 TTIEHGERAATVRFD
-93 NGIVREIPFDEMS
+93 NGIIKEIPFENMS

-121 RQVAVYSPSD
+121 RQVAVYSPSE
-131 FLENGITLVDTP
+131 FLEGGITLVDTP

-176 NSIEVDFLKNAR
+176 NQIEVEFLKNAKE
-188 AFASKFYFVVNKID
+188 FASKFYFVVNKID

-209 NDYVNYCRDLIA
+209 KEYVDYCRDLIMR
-221 KLMEV
+221 LMEV
-226 ERDEIQLFTVSAK
+226 DSIQLFSVSAK
-239 NGTNV
+239 KGIGV
-244 EELKAAV
+244 EELKTAIR
-251 KHDCETRLREIVEL
+251 HDCETTVRDIIER

-270 MRDIASS
+270 MKDIGAS

-283 LYRTTLQMTQKQ
+283 LYRTTLQMTHKQ
-295 FDSTFE
+295 FEYTFD
-301 ELEKTFV
+301 ELEKTFNE
-308 DLRKDAES
+308 LRRDAEE

-323 NPAMLEAKLN
+323 NPRMLEAKLN
-333 EIRNSLSD
+333 DIRNSLSD
-341 EVGRLFRIDYYYDIT
+341 EVSRLFRIDYYYDIT

-376 DFMNTVNGIFEELEN
+376 DFMKAVNDIFSELEQ
-391 TIKSVFMFREE
+391 TIKSVFMFKEE
-402 NTFTV
+402 NTLTV

-426 ELERTPTE
+426 ELDRTPLE
-434 QAEYERNK
+434 QAEIDANK
-442 KPEFKAVNCE
+442 KPEFKQVHCE

>member
-6 LDITEEMREVF
+6 LEITKEMREVF
-17 SHYELTRKE
+17 SHYELTKKE

-38 NRKITISVIGQF
+38 NQKITVSVIGQF

-55 MLVNAILGDKI
+55 MLVNSILGDKI

-93 NGIVREIPFDEMS
+93 NGIIKEIPFEDMAE
-106 DYINEQSNSD
+106 YINEQSNSD

-121 RQVAVYSPSD
+121 RQVAVYSPAE
-131 FLENGITLVDTP
+131 FLEGGITLVDTP

-176 NSIEVDFLKNAR
+176 NQIEVEFLKNAR
-188 AFASKFYFVVNKID
+188 EFASKFYFVVNKID

-209 NDYVNYCRDLIA
+209 NDYVNYCRDLIK

-226 ERDEIQLFTVSAK
+226 DEIQLFTVSAK
-239 NGTNV
+239 KGIGI
-244 EELKAAV
+244 EELKAAI
-251 KHDCETRLREIVEL
+251 KHDCETTLREIIEQ

-270 MRDIASS
+270 MKDIGAS

-295 FDSTFE
+295 FEFTFD
-301 ELEKTFV
+301 ELENTFSE
-308 DLRKDAES
+308 LREDAES
-316 YAEHFRS
+316 YCENFRS
-323 NPAMLEAKLN
+323 NPRMLEAKLN
-333 EIRNSLSD
+333 DIKNRLSD
-341 EVGRLFRIDYYYDIT
+341 EVSRLFRIDYYYDIT

-368 DGRRDLRE
+368 EGKRDLRD
-376 DFMNTVNGIFEELEN
+376 DFMSAVNGLFDELEH
-391 TIKSVFMFREE
+391 TIKSVFMFKEE
-402 NTFTV
+402 NTYTV

-426 ELERTPTE
+426 ELERTPLE
-434 QAEYERNK
+434 QARIDANK
-442 KPEFKAVNCE
+442 KPEFAKVNCD

>member
-6 LDITEEMREVF
+6 IEITKEMREVF
-17 SHYELTRKE
+17 SHYELTKKE
-26 LKRTEELIDKIE
+26 LKRTEDLIDKIE
-38 NRKITISVIGQF
+38 NQKITISVIGQF

-55 MLVNAILGDKI
+55 MLVNSILGDRI

-93 NGIVREIPFDEMS
+93 NGIIKEIPFEDMS
-106 DYINEQSNSD
+106 GYINEQSNTD

-131 FLENGITLVDTP
+131 FLKGGITLVDTP

-176 NSIEVDFLKNAR
+176 NQIEVDFLRNAKEY
-188 AFASKFYFVVNKID
+188 ASKFYFVVNKID

-209 NDYVNYCRDLIA
+209 EEYVGYCTDLI
-221 KLMEV
+221 KRLMEV
-226 ERDEIQLFTVSAK
+226 ESIQLFPVSAK
-239 NGTNV
+239 KGTGV
-244 EELKAAV
+244 DVLKAAV
-251 KHDCETRLREIVEL
+251 KHDCETTVKEIIEQ

-270 MRDIASS
+270 MKDIGAS

-283 LYRTTLQMTQKQ
+283 LYRTTLQMTGKQ
-295 FDSTFE
+295 FEYTFD
-301 ELEKTFV
+301 ELEKTFD
-308 DLRKDAES
+308 DLKSEAEE
-316 YAEHFRS
+316 YADHFRS
-323 NPAMLEAKLN
+323 NPRMLEAKLN
-333 EIRNSLSD
+333 DIKNRLSD
-341 EVGRLFRIDYYYDIT
+341 EVSRLFRIDYYYDI
-356 SVDFYR
+356 SAVDFYR

-376 DFMNTVNGIFEELEN
+376 DFMKAVTDIFDELEH
-391 TIKSVFMFREE
+391 TVKSVFMFKEE
-402 NTFTV
+402 NTLTV

-426 ELERTPTE
+426 ELERTPLE
-434 QAEYERNK
+434 QENIEKNK
-442 KPEFKAVNCE
+442 KPEFRQVHCE